1 MPTSNTDASHIET
14 LRENGEAIADAV
26 AAHMLIHATDHHHET
41 IRKKGTFKVSE
52 EEDCSHGIKEIVR
65 KRYQNPLP
73 YIEELGLCTRKLHV
87 LDRSSAGSGQVLRLS
102 LSLQWN
108 LPVTHENDLSEYTRI
123 YTPIIV
129 FPARTEPSQG
139 CDDNITEEWTISVCR
154 STAAQ
159 SSSSTRMIAPSC
171 SGLSKRDLTWWR
183 LGEVVGCSRFDL
195 GHRGSFLDDGTLS
208 LND

>member
-129 FPARTEPSQG
+129 FPEEQSHLKAVTTILQRNGPSASAVPRQPSRVAR
-139 CDDNITEEWTISVCR
+139 
-154 STAAQ
+154 
-159 SSSSTRMIAPSC
+159 
-171 SGLSKRDLTWWR
+171 
-183 LGEVVGCSRFDL
+183 
-195 GHRGSFLDDGTLS
+195 RG
-208 LND
+208 